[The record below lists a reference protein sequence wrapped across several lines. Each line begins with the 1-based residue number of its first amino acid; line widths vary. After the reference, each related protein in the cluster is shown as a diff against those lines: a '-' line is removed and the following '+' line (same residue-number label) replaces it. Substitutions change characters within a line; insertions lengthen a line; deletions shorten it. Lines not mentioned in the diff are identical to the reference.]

1 MLTNPRLPQRQPLFF
16 TSALG
21 NSMKLTLKIGLS
33 LLAAIALCIIAE
45 YSTLSLMTL
54 TRIDPLPHAQK
65 LVAEKRFAE
74 ADVYLDFFTKFAYVS
89 DNDEIVALHKQI
101 KDERSGIIYNSKKAV
116 IGFITGESDENIG
129 KGASAVS
136 DFLVIGDLRDLG
148 KEGWK
153 YIKGEETDEV
163 MLALSAIGVAASA
176 TQIASYGGTA
186 ATGGAAAPA
195 AAATTAA
202 KSAVI
207 TLKIARRLGK
217 LPKWLLKKIM
227 VLAKAIND
235 KKKIH
240 EANELFKNITAL
252 ASKKGGLELL
262 SKTNK
267 EEDLE
272 KMKPFVQ
279 KIGDHS
285 LVLYEL
291 TDGVILDA
299 AQPFESS
306 DDIATLMTAA
316 TYGKRGVKMMT
327 QMGAASFA
335 KTVAKDSG
343 ENKSFYKKY
352 ILAPLVYAI
361 LLPYWLLWF
370 FVLVGIAVWLPWR
383 RFLEEK
389 MPVIQKRLLAY
400 ISRPSDKTP

>member
-1 MLTNPRLPQRQPLFF
+1 
-16 TSALG
+16 
-21 NSMKLTLKIGLS
+21 MKLTLKIVLS

-65 LVAEKRFAE
+65 LVEEKRFAE
-74 ADVYLDFFTKFAYVS
+74 ADVYLDFFMKFAYVS
-89 DNDEIVALHKQI
+89 SNDEIVALHKQI
-101 KDERSGIIYNSKKAV
+101 KDERSGIIYNSKKA
-116 IGFITGESDENIG
+116 IMGFITGESDENIG
-129 KGASAVS
+129 KIAGAISDYAVKA
-136 DFLVIGDLRDLG
+136 DLRDLG

-153 YIKGEETDEV
+153 
-163 MLALSAIGVAASA
+163 
-176 TQIASYGGTA
+176 
-186 ATGGAAAPA
+186 
-195 AAATTAA
+195 
-202 KSAVI
+202 
-207 TLKIARRLGK
+207 
-217 LPKWLLKKIM
+217 
-227 VLAKAIND
+227 ND
-235 KKKIH
+235 
-240 EANELFKNITAL
+240 
-252 ASKKGGLELL
+252 
-262 SKTNK
+262 K

-272 KMKPFVQ
+272 KMNPFIQ

-299 AQPFESS
+299 AQQFDTP

-370 FVLVGIAVWLPWR
+370 FVLAGIAVWLPWR
-383 RFLEEK
+383 RFLGEK
-389 MPVIQKRLLAY
+389 MPSMHNRFLAY
-400 ISRPSDKTP
+400 ITIHRKLQTRRAAEDSTHLYGEAAQHRMKPSADCDIRRPSDKTP